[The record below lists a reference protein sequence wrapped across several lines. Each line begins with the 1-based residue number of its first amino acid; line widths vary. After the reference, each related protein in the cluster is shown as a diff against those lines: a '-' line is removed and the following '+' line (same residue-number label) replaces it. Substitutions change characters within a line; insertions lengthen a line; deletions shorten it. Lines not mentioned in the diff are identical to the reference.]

1 MLRINLIL
9 YSKRCALDDFDC
21 APLRVYALL
30 PERRLM
36 PMKVRIFLDTL
47 EIMSRAVS

>member
-1 MLRINLIL
+1 VRGGKLRRLL
-9 YSKRCALDDFDC
+9 PDYEC

-47 EIMSRAVS
+47 ESMSRAVS